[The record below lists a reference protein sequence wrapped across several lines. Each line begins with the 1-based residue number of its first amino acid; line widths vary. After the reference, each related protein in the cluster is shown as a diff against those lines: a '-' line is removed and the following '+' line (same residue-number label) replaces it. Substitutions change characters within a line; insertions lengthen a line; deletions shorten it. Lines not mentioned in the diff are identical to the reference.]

1 MTDVQQAVIPQI
13 LLGRDILAT
22 AKTGSGKT
30 LAFLI
35 PMLEILSRLKITRS
49 DGPSALVISPTRE
62 LALQSFEVLKRVGH
76 HYSTLSAGLV
86 IGGKSLK
93 QEKATICRMNI
104 IIATPGRLLQH
115 MDQTEGFELRSLK
128 VLVLDEADKIFE
140 LGFSATINAIFAGLP
155 PPSTRQTMLFSA
167 TLANSVNE
175 FARLSLR
182 DPLSIQVHDQ
192 KEKND
197 QKTPQSLQMPDK
209 LQQFFMRVPFER
221 KIDFLF
227 SFIKTHLKC
236 KMLIFVSSCK
246 QARFIYE
253 LFCKMQPGIPIT
265 SLHGKQS
272 QMKRIAL
279 FKDFCARNASLMIA
293 TDIASRG
300 LDFPLI
306 DWVIHMDA
314 PDSLETYIHRSGRT
328 ARYEAT
334 GSSLLF
340 VAPFEL
346 DTFPFLSKLSSC
358 QELSPSASK
367 ILATEEKIGSIC
379 TQFSEIK
386 YLASCAM
393 LSYIRSI
400 VLLIKTAHKVDFSQ
414 RIGVMLEELNI
425 LKLSQSWGLSDIP
438 IPVKQ
443 FISTLKS
450 RFLSRN
456 QEKHFDHQTLDESED
471 EQLLVPKG
479 PAASGRGSPS
489 RDTKEEA
496 LIVAAKHHSK
506 KKRSS
511 INELGH
517 SSQSPST
524 RILFDEDGNAK
535 NPYKFI
541 LETSIDTS
549 ANRVG
554 EYFEKR
560 SKELHQADDRDRAFE
575 KEKRRE
581 KKRKLK
587 SVNGAQSPTATTL
600 SISSEDLES
609 LALSALK

>member
-1 MTDVQQAVIPQI
+1 M
-13 LLGRDILAT
+13 
-22 AKTGSGKT
+22 
-30 LAFLI
+30 
-35 PMLEILSRLKITRS
+35 
-49 DGPSALVISPTRE
+49 
-62 LALQSFEVLKRVGH
+62 
-76 HYSTLSAGLV
+76 
-86 IGGKSLK
+86 
-93 QEKATICRMNI
+93 
-104 IIATPGRLLQH
+104 
-115 MDQTEGFELRSLK
+115 
-128 VLVLDEADKIFE
+128 
-140 LGFSATINAIFAGLP
+140 
-155 PPSTRQTMLFSA
+155 
-167 TLANSVNE
+167 
-175 FARLSLR
+175 
-182 DPLSIQVHDQ
+182 
-192 KEKND
+192 
-197 QKTPQSLQMPDK
+197 
-209 LQQFFMRVPFER
+209 
-221 KIDFLF
+221 
-227 SFIKTHLKC
+227 
-236 KMLIFVSSCK
+236 
-246 QARFIYE
+246 
-253 LFCKMQPGIPIT
+253 
-265 SLHGKQS
+265 
-272 QMKRIAL
+272 
-279 FKDFCARNASLMIA
+279 
-293 TDIASRG
+293 
-300 LDFPLI
+300 
-306 DWVIHMDA
+306 
-314 PDSLETYIHRSGRT
+314 
-328 ARYEAT
+328 
-334 GSSLLF
+334 
-340 VAPFEL
+340 
-346 DTFPFLSKLSSC
+346 
-358 QELSPSASK
+358 
-367 ILATEEKIGSIC
+367 ATEEKIGSIC